1 MASVSKEKL
10 YLIYPETDGKPMAEN
25 TLQFEWIVLIK
36 LGLEAYFMDRD
47 DVFIAGDLFWY
58 PVEGDPKTRLAPD
71 VLVALGRP
79 KGHRGSYLQWM
90 EGGIAPQVIFEV
102 LSPGNRKAEMERKY
116 AFYEKYGAK
125 EYYIYNPDKN
135 KLTGYLRK
143 GNSFQPIEE
152 MYGWTSPLLNIHFNW
167 NPERLQLLRPDG
179 NPFLSYADLVEMQQ
193 ERIKDMEHQREL
205 LHKEQKRAKRA
216 ELRAES
222 AEKNAHVANDRA
234 QKYAD
239 KLRELGI
246 DPDKL

>member
-1 MASVSKEKL
+1 MARQTEI
-10 YLIYPETDGKPMAEN
+10 IYPGTDGKPIAET

-36 LGLEAYFMDRD
+36 LGLEACFKDRD

-58 PVEGDPKTRLAPD
+58 PVEGDPKIRLAPD

-79 KGHRGSYLQWM
+79 KGHRGSYLQWL
-90 EGGIAPQVIFEV
+90 EAGIAPQVIFEV

-116 AFYEKYGAK
+116 EFYEKYGAI
-125 EYYIYNPDKN
+125 EYYIYDPDRN
-135 KLTGYLRK
+135 KLSGYLRK
-143 GNSFQPIEE
+143 GTGFQPIDEIHR
-152 MYGWTSPLLNIHFNW
+152 WTSPLLNIRFDW

-193 ERIKDMEHQREL
+193 DVIQDMEHQREL
-205 LHKEQKRAKRA
+205 LRKEQRKARLA
-216 ELRAES
+216 E
-222 AEKNAHVANDRA
+222 NRA

-246 DPDKL
+246 DPDQL